1 MAEIKGH
8 TGLLSIYDTSAYKP
22 IICLTSTSY
31 SRALVMTEKVNYCTE
46 GTTQSSTQSINLT
59 ISFDAE
65 YSTAEAA
72 QASYV
77 DVDEAMESMVAQ
89 FFKLEGRGSAI
100 YFKGYISSLDDTF
113 QAGEDATFS
122 GEITINEKYDT
133 DPKSQP

>member
-46 GTTQSSTQSINLT
+46 GETQSSPQSINRT

-77 DVDEAMESMVAQ
+77 DVDEAMESMVEQ
-89 FFKLEGRGSAI
+89 FFKLEGRGSAAI

-122 GEITINEKYDT
+122 GEITINQKYAA
-133 DPKSQP
+133 DPKD